1 MVTERHTSPLPIVAV
16 PQVPLAVRVAV
27 PTTVVPTS
35 MFIDD
40 AEAAGTIA
48 SAATKTKA
56 RIESLRLVILTKSPF
71 ERT

>member
-1 MVTERHTSPLPIVAV
+1 
-16 PQVPLAVRVAV
+16 
-27 PTTVVPTS
+27 
-35 MFIDD
+35 MFIGE

-71 ERT
+71 ETNINMSRSNTLPVARRMPPQREKDRSLSN